1 MVRILVLCTGNSA
14 RSQMAEG
21 FLRSFDGRLE
31 VFSAGTVPA
40 PAVNPLSVRVMQEVG
55 IDIARA
61 QPKSVE
67 QFLGQ
72 AFDFVITV
80 CDDADRN
87 CPAFSGR
94 VGRRVHIGFQDPAR
108 AAGSPEDVLAVFRRV
123 RDEIRTRLD
132 EFYRREVLPLL

>member
-21 FLRSFDGRLE
+21 LLRSFDSRLQ

-40 PAVNPLSVRVMQEVG
+40 AAVNPHSVRVMREAG
-55 IDIARA
+55 IDIARS
-61 QPKSVE
+61 QPKRVE
-67 QFLGQ
+67 EFLGQ

-94 VGRRVHIGFQDPAR
+94 VGRRVHISFQDPAL
-108 AAGSPEDVLAVFRRV
+108 AVGSPEDVLALFRRV
-123 RDEIRTRLD
+123 RDEIRARLG
-132 EFYRREVLPLL
+132 EFYQREVLPLL

>member
-1 MVRILVLCTGNSA
+1 
-14 RSQMAEG
+14 MAEG
-21 FLRSFDGRLE
+21 FLRSFDGRLG

-40 PAVNPLSVRVMQEVG
+40 PAVNPLSVRVMQEAG
-55 IDIARA
+55 IDIALAR
-61 QPKSVE
+61 PKSVE

-94 VGRRVHIGFQDPAR
+94 VGRRVHISFQDPAR

>member
-1 MVRILVLCTGNSA
+1 
-14 RSQMAEG
+14 
-21 FLRSFDGRLE
+21 
-31 VFSAGTVPA
+31 
-40 PAVNPLSVRVMQEVG
+40 MQEAG
-55 IDIARA
+55 IDISRA

-94 VGRRVHIGFQDPAR
+94 VGRRVRISFQDPAR
-108 AAGSPEDVLAVFRRV
+108 AVGSPEDVLSVFRRV
-123 RDEIRTRLD
+123 RDEMRTRLD
-132 EFYRREVLPLL
+132 EFYRQEILPLL

>member
-1 MVRILVLCTGNSA
+1 
-14 RSQMAEG
+14 MAEG
-21 FLRSFDGRLE
+21 FLRSFDSRLE

-40 PAVNPLSVRVMQEVG
+40 PAVNPYSVRVMREAG
-55 IDIARA
+55 IDITRAR
-61 QPKSVE
+61 PKGVE

-94 VGRRVHIGFQDPAR
+94 VGRRVHVSFQDPAR
-108 AAGSPEDVLAVFRRV
+108 AVGSPEDVLAVFRQV
-123 RDEIRTRLD
+123 RDEIRTRFD
-132 EFYRREVLPLL
+132 EFCRREILPLL